1 MNLIVKI
8 NQKGSDYHFAIY
20 SDKKK
25 KYFRTETNTKTDK
38 EMYQTD
44 LAGWVDMDEATTF
57 RTEESAKKSRDYI
70 TKLGL

>member
-25 KYFRTETNTKTDK
+25 KYFRTETNTKGVLISK
-38 EMYQTD
+38 GM
-44 LAGWVDMDEATTF
+44 
-57 RTEESAKKSRDYI
+57 KSQ
-70 TKLGL
+70 KNQL